1 MSPSA
6 PVDPEKRV
14 GLQDRLLERPQHTSH
29 GSLKRRAVCAITILL
44 LLGLLLG
51 SNTYTDL
58 PGRLSTC
65 IQRHKVQ
72 GVAEISLPIVSTD
85 DKTPTIKRQATYTS
99 ASTTASPTVLE
110 CFEVDPPVLT
120 PSTSCSQVLMVHT
133 FAFSYGMP
141 FVGDYTPPS
150 CDFNR
155 VVINF
160 TATSAGRQFDRLALM
175 YFGDTE
181 VWRTSTAEPV
191 NPPGI
196 RWEYHKDMTEYLSL
210 WKTPQKLIF
219 DLGNLIDDKYTG
231 PFDTILTATFFKAE
245 DNTGAAPPSDLII
258 PISKRLGA
266 ANAVSQFT
274 LPADNATNTI
284 SFPRNV
290 RRAVFSVSANGQATE
305 EFWWSNVLQSDTN
318 TFEPTAG
325 SFYGLSPFR
334 EVQVLIDGQIAG
346 VEWPFP
352 VIFTGGV
359 VPSLHRPIVGIEAFD
374 LREHE
379 IDITP
384 FLPLL
389 CDGGQHTFTI
399 RVAGIQD
406 DGKSSGTLTQ
416 TVGDSWYVT
425 GKIFVWLDG
434 DKNSITTGTHPTVQQ
449 SAPSISITRALTQN
463 ATGANE
469 TLTYNTSVNRKFLT
483 TANVKTAN
491 TSGLVTWSQ
500 SLSYINK
507 GYLSAFGYNQINDMT
522 ITGTDIT
529 SSKGTNYLSSYRY
542 PLYANSSY
550 SVSDQGNLT
559 LQAHV
564 IQGKQLLV
572 SGASVFPNGLQ
583 SFSSVPATSGKK
595 FRGGSFLTTTKDGT
609 ASFFQTGDGKNSS
622 GYGSSTQTMTFGGVS
637 ATGSLADHPDVELY
651 YRDVSAVN
659 GTVTHDT
666 ERLAGT
672 VTGSTN
678 SGKPAGGQEHYV
690 AFAQIPVSEHGGVP
704 RVLQGRKGVERR

>member
-1 MSPSA
+1 MSSLA
-6 PVDPEKRV
+6 LVDPEQRAISKE
-14 GLQDRLLERPQHTSH
+14 GLFESPQDPSNRSR
-29 GSLKRRAVCAITILL
+29 RRALYGIGILL
-44 LLGLLLG
+44 VLGLFI
-51 SNTYTDL
+51 STNTYTDL
-58 PGRLSTC
+58 PRRLSGC
-65 IQRHKVQ
+65 IYRQPDQDAAVIDHLTAW
-72 GVAEISLPIVSTD
+72 AEN
-85 DKTPTIKRQATYTS
+85 KTPTVKRQATYTS
-99 ASTTASPTVLE
+99 SSTTASPTVLE
-110 CFEVDPPVLT
+110 CFEVEPPVLT
-120 PSTSCSQVLMVHT
+120 PSASCSQVLMVHS

-155 VVINF
+155 VVMNF
-160 TATSAGRQFDRLALM
+160 TVTSAGRQFDRLALM

-231 PFDTILTATFFKAE
+231 PFNTTLTAIFFKAE

-258 PISKRLGA
+258 PISKRQGA
-266 ANAVSQFT
+266 ANAASQFT
-274 LPADNATNTI
+274 LPADDATNTI

-290 RRAVFSVSANGQATE
+290 RRAVFSVSACGQATE

-318 TFEPTAG
+318 TFESTAG

-389 CDGGQHTFTI
+389 CDGKQHTFTI

-406 DGKSSGTLTQ
+406 DGRSSGTLTQ

-425 GKIFVWLDG
+425 GKIFVWLDE
-434 DKNSITTGTHPTVQQ
+434 DENSITTGTHPTIQQ
-449 SAPSISITRALTQN
+449 SAPSISISRAVTQN
-463 ATGANE
+463 ATGVNE
-469 TLTYNTSVNRKFLT
+469 TLTYNTSVSRKFLT
-483 TANVKTAN
+483 TATLKTAT

-500 SLSYINK
+500 SLSYTNK
-507 GYLSAFGYNQINDMT
+507 GYLWAYGYNQVNDMT
-522 ITGTDIT
+522 ITGTDIAT
-529 SSKGTNYLSSYRY
+529 SKSANYLSSYRY

-572 SGASVFPNGLQ
+572 AGASVFPNGLQ
-583 SFSSVPATSGKK
+583 SFSSVPATSGQK
-595 FRGGSFLTTTKDGT
+595 FPGGSFLTTTKDGT

-637 ATGSLADHPDVELY
+637 AVGSLADHPDVELY
-651 YRDVSAVN
+651 YRDVTAVN

-672 VTGSTN
+672 VTGGVSG
-678 SGKPAGGQEHYV
+678 GKPAGGQAHYV

-704 RVLQGRKGVERR
+704 IVLQGRKGVEKR

>member
-1 MSPSA
+1 
-6 PVDPEKRV
+6 
-14 GLQDRLLERPQHTSH
+14 
-29 GSLKRRAVCAITILL
+29 
-44 LLGLLLG
+44 
-51 SNTYTDL
+51 
-58 PGRLSTC
+58 
-65 IQRHKVQ
+65 
-72 GVAEISLPIVSTD
+72 
-85 DKTPTIKRQATYTS
+85 
-99 ASTTASPTVLE
+99 
-110 CFEVDPPVLT
+110 
-120 PSTSCSQVLMVHT
+120 MVHS
-133 FAFSYGMP
+133 FAYSYGLP

-155 VVINF
+155 VVMNF
-160 TATSAGRQFDRLALM
+160 TVTSAGRQFDRLALM

-210 WKTPQKLIF
+210 WKTSQKLIF

-231 PFDTILTATFFKAE
+231 VFNTTLTATFFKAE

-258 PISKRLGA
+258 PISKRQGA
-266 ANAVSQFT
+266 ANAASQFT

-290 RRAVFSVSANGQATE
+290 QRAVFSVSACGQATE

-318 TFEPTAG
+318 TFESTAG
-325 SFYGLSPFR
+325 TFYGLSPFR

-389 CDGGQHTFTI
+389 CDGKQHTFTI

-406 DGKSSGTLTQ
+406 NGKSTGTLTQ

-425 GKIFVWLDG
+425 GKIFVWLD
-434 DKNSITTGTHPTVQQ
+434 DDNNSITTGTHPNIQQ
-449 SAPSISITRALTQN
+449 SAPSISITRVVTQD
-463 ATGANE
+463 ASGVNE
-469 TLTYNTSVNRKFLT
+469 TLTYDTSVNRKFLT
-483 TANVKTAN
+483 TATVKTAK

-500 SLSYINK
+500 SLSYTNK
-507 GYLSAFGYNQINDMT
+507 GYVWAYGYDQINDMA
-522 ITGTDIT
+522 ITGTDIAT
-529 SSKGTNYLSSYRY
+529 SKGANYLSSYRY
-542 PLYANSSY
+542 PLYANTSY
-550 SVSDQGNLT
+550 AVSDQGNLT

-572 SGASVFPNGLQ
+572 SGASAFPNGLQ
-583 SFSSVPATSGKK
+583 SFSSVPATSGKI
-595 FRGGSFLTTTKDGT
+595 FPGGSFLTTTKDGT

-622 GYGSSTQTMTFGGVS
+622 GYGSSTQTMTFGGMS
-637 ATGSLADHPDVELY
+637 AISSLAGRPDVELY
-651 YRDVSAVN
+651 YRDVTAVN
-659 GTVTHDT
+659 GTVTQDT

-672 VTGSTN
+672 VTGGVSG
-678 SGKPAGGQEHYV
+678 GKPAGGQAHYV
-690 AFAQIPVSEHGGVP
+690 AFAQMPVSEHGGAP
-704 RVLQGRKGVERR
+704 RILQGRKGVESRL

>member
-1 MSPSA
+1 MSSSLPL
-6 PVDPEKRV
+6 DCEKRIA
-14 GLQDRLLERPQHTSH
+14 LQNEPSNDLQPPAQRPRRRVACSLGFLLVLT
-29 GSLKRRAVCAITILL
+29 LL
-44 LLGLLLG
+44 IGTN
-51 SNTYTDL
+51 SYADFS
-58 PGRLSTC
+58 GRLSRCLQTNPSHDAAA
-65 IQRHKVQ
+65 IHDEWS
-72 GVAEISLPIVSTD
+72 G
-85 DKTPTIKRQATYTS
+85 DKTPTVKRQATYTS
-99 ASTTASPTVLE
+99 SAAASPTVLE
-110 CFEVDPPVLT
+110 CFQVAPPVLT
-120 PSTSCSQVLMVHT
+120 PKTDCSQVLMVHS

-155 VVINF
+155 VVMNF
-160 TATSAGRQFDRLALM
+160 TVTSSGRQFDRLALM

-231 PFDTILTATFFKAE
+231 PFNTTLTTTFFKAE
-245 DNTGAAPPSDLII
+245 DNSGAAPPSDLII
-258 PISKRLGA
+258 PISKRQGA

-290 RRAVFSVSANGQATE
+290 RRAVFSVSACGQANE
-305 EFWWSNVLQSDTN
+305 EFWWSNVLQSDVG
-318 TFEPTAG
+318 TFERTAG
-325 SFYGLSPFR
+325 SFLGLSPFR
-334 EVQVLIDGQIAG
+334 EVQVLIDGHIAG

-359 VPSLHRPIVGIEAFD
+359 VPSLHRPIVGIDAFD

-389 CDGGQHTFTI
+389 CDGQEHTFTI
-399 RVAGIQD
+399 RIAGLTD
-406 DGKSSGTLTQ
+406 DGKGSATLTQ
-416 TVGDSWYVT
+416 TVNDSWYVT
-425 GKIFVWLDG
+425 GKIFVWLDD
-434 DKNSITTGTHPTVQQ
+434 DKNSITTGSQPTIQQ
-449 SAPSISITRALTQN
+449 SGPFISISHSIGQDSK
-463 ATGANE
+463 GANE
-469 TLTYNTSVNRKFLT
+469 TLVYDTSVSRRFIT
-483 TANVKTAN
+483 SGTVKTAKS
-491 TSGLVTWSQ
+491 SGPVTWSQ
-500 SLSYINK
+500 SLSYSNK
-507 GYLSAFGYNQINDMT
+507 GNIWGYGYNQINDMS
-522 ITGTDIT
+522 ITGTDIAAA
-529 SSKGTNYLSSYRY
+529 KGLSYLASYRY
-542 PLYANSSY
+542 PLYANSTY
-550 SVSDQGNLT
+550 SVSAQGNLT

-583 SFSSVPATSGKK
+583 SFSSVPATAGKK
-595 FRGGSFLTTTKDGT
+595 FPGGSLLSTTKEGT

-637 ATGSLADHPDVELY
+637 AGGSLADGPDVELY

-672 VTGSTN
+672 VTGGVGG
-678 SGKPAGGQEHYV
+678 GKPAGGQAHYV
-690 AFAQIPVSEHGGVP
+690 AFAQVPVSGHGGAP
-704 RVLQGRKGVERR
+704 RVLMR